1 MASIIYTRAIF
12 TRTHAARK
20 TNASEKT
27 RCKIQASLI
36 FIYERNFCLPRA
48 GGRSEERES
57 TALATDSQQ
66 RINRSRESEGER
78 EGASERAELPINQ
91 NYCGAISVCFLFAY
105 SQAYLLN

>member
-48 GGRSEERES
+48 GGRGEERRES

-66 RINRSRESEGER
+66 RINRFRESEREGER
-78 EGASERAELPINQ
+78 GSERV
-91 NYCGAISVCFLFAY
+91 SVQSCL
-105 SQAYLLN
+105 